1 MRTVSIFKNARNQA
15 IRIPKDMEFEGV
27 TELEIRR
34 EGDTLLLRP
43 VRPTWLSFASEPPAD
58 ADFLAERPAV
68 IEPGRFDLSDDSGAA
83 PTESGQ

>member
-43 VRPTWLSFASEPPAD
+43 VRPTWLSFASEPLAD

-68 IEPGRFDLSDDSGAA
+68 IEAGRFDLSGGGAV
-83 PTESGQ
+83 PTESDQ

>member
-43 VRPTWLSFASEPPAD
+43 LRPTWLSFESEPLAE

-68 IEPGRFDLSDDSGAA
+68 VEAGRADLFGAA
-83 PTESGQ
+83 DDAPKESGR

>member
-43 VRPTWLSFASEPPAD
+43 LRPTWLSFGSEPLAD
-58 ADFLAERPAV
+58 ADFLTDRPAV
-68 IEPGRFDLSDDSGAA
+68 VEPGRADLFGADDA
-83 PTESGQ
+83 PTEAGR

>member
-43 VRPTWLSFASEPPAD
+43 VRPTWLSFASEPLAD
-58 ADFLAERPAV
+58 SDFLVERPAV
-68 IEPGRFDLSDDSGAA
+68 VETGRFDLSGTDDDAS
-83 PTESGQ
+83 TEASQ

>member
-1 MRTVSIFKNARNQA
+1 MRTPIYARNQA

-34 EGDTLLLRP
+34 EGDTLLLWP
-43 VRPTWLSFASEPPAD
+43 VRPTWLSFASEPLAD

-68 IEPGRFDLSDDSGAA
+68 IESDRFDLRGEGEA
-83 PTESGQ
+83 PTESSR